1 MMITV
6 ISLIGVGILL
16 SIIRLVKGPSVMD
29 RVISVDTINMMI
41 VGLIAV
47 LAIVLE
53 NGLYLDIAI
62 VYGILA
68 FLETIIL
75 AKYMEGKSW
84 SMK

>member
-1 MMITV
+1 MMVV
-6 ISLIGVGILL
+6 IVSLIGIGVLL
-16 SIIRLVKGPSVMD
+16 SLVRLIKGPSVMD

-53 NGLYLDIAI
+53 NNLYLDIAI

-68 FLETIIL
+68 FLETIVL
-75 AKYMEGKSW
+75 AKYMEGKS
-84 SMK
+84 

>member
-75 AKYMEGKSW
+75 AKYMEGKS
-84 SMK
+84 

>member
-6 ISLIGVGILL
+6 ISLIGIGILL
-16 SIIRLVKGPSVMD
+16 SIIRLIKGPSVMD

-47 LAIVLE
+47 LAIVLK

-68 FLETIIL
+68 FLETIVL
-75 AKYMEGKSW
+75 AKYMEGKS
-84 SMK
+84 

>member
-1 MMITV
+1 MMIV
-6 ISLIGVGILL
+6 ILSLIGVGVLL
-16 SIIRLVKGPSVMD
+16 SVARLIKGPSVMD

-47 LAIVLE
+47 LSIVLE

-68 FLETIIL
+68 FLETIVL
-75 AKYMEGKSW
+75 AKYMEGKS
-84 SMK
+84 

>member
-1 MMITV
+1 MMILV
-6 ISLIGVGILL
+6 LSLIGVGVLL
-16 SIIRLVKGPSVMD
+16 SIVRLIKGPSVMD
-29 RVISVDTINMMI
+29 RIISVDTINMMI

-47 LAIVLE
+47 LSIVLE

-68 FLETIIL
+68 FLETIVL

-84 SMK
+84 